1 MPSSI
6 KDEVLNDIEMMVNNY
21 RNNFKDYNLTL
32 SEANKRY
39 KTYEQ
44 LNNEKNSLKRAYDAL
59 FEQKSTQRE
68 ILANNSDGPASVEIR
83 LSSLTKNTMQRPCQQ
98 KIFKN

>member
-1 MPSSI
+1 M
-6 KDEVLNDIEMMVNNY
+6 LNDIEMMVNNY

-59 FEQKSTQRE
+59 FEKKSNQRE
-68 ILANNSDGPASVEIR
+68 ILANNSDGPASVEIGI
-83 LSSLTKNTMQRPCQQ
+83 SSLTKNMMPRRCRLRTY
-98 KIFKN
+98 KN